1 MAKNFPWR
9 EKEVEEERKEKKEDR
24 HEILHETECQRNP
37 HRRLPLM
44 EHVKTANNN
53 GRFPLKEIARAGIE
67 RRKLTGIVC

>member
-1 MAKNFPWR
+1 VE
-9 EKEVEEERKEKKEDR
+9 EKEEEKDR
-24 HEILHETECQRNP
+24 HEILHETERQRNL